1 MLWSSREGMMHLR
14 HGLHASGLRYQHHA
28 LIMTLVMMTRK
39 APWYSHVAGKA
50 TSVAFFGAISNGLG
64 KLVNFLSHMHW
75 HHVNYIFKSI
85 VLKVGQTITT
95 HLACCVLA

>member
-1 MLWSSREGMMHLR
+1 MSVPRRRRRGRSS
-14 HGLHASGLRYQHHA
+14 SGRYSQGDNDVGDDD
-28 LIMTLVMMTRK
+28 TESTV
-39 APWYSHVAGKA
+39 KA

-64 KLVNFLSHMHW
+64 QLVNFLSHMHW

-95 HLACCVLA
+95 HLACHVLA